1 MKTPRRITQFAA
13 SILCVATLM
22 VTSGCGG
29 ERPEPAPVA
38 TPIASLSDQD
48 LLTFSG
54 EAATAARL
62 GIEQALGEKLASNL
76 TPISVYALGK
86 YHLVLSRDMSSASF
100 VQADLAD
107 ATGKV
112 WTRELAFN
120 AEWDLSD
127 ISLGSHAEVNHPVL
141 VITLEAPA
149 DVTPAASRFYIAIT
163 ANDGLLVRALN
174 PQRLIADN
182 LISDQHPELIIDRGN
197 ISDDDSAAQLA
208 ALVYFAQPGAKD
220 DRSTAR
226 VVGHL
231 EDLAGGTNMW
241 LAEGAALVLTQ

>member
-1 MKTPRRITQFAA
+1 
-13 SILCVATLM
+13 
-22 VTSGCGG
+22 
-29 ERPEPAPVA
+29 
-38 TPIASLSDQD
+38 
-48 LLTFSG
+48 
-54 EAATAARL
+54 
-62 GIEQALGEKLASNL
+62 
-76 TPISVYALGK
+76 
-86 YHLVLSRDMSSASF
+86 MSSASF

-163 ANDGLLVRALN
+163 ANDGLVRALN

-197 ISDDDSAAQLA
+197 ISDDDSAHSLPPWSTLPNPVPKMTAAQR
-208 ALVYFAQPGAKD
+208 G
-220 DRSTAR
+220 
-226 VVGHL
+226 
-231 EDLAGGTNMW
+231 W
-241 LAEGAALVLTQ
+241 LATSKTWPVAPICGWPKALLWF